1 MDGFGEELEGVAF
14 GLGFTHELAGGGLSG
29 EEEDAGG
36 GKFLADFDAE
46 LDSGH
51 FGHEDVA
58 ENDVGL
64 DLAGGYESCL
74 SAEGFDG
81 VESMKI
87 EDGGDGLGDEGF
99 VVDNEDA
106 ETGAVGGLAGCLRL
120 LGGRRGLAVGSE
132 KFGRQKFGREEFG
145 REE

>member
-1 MDGFGEELEGVAF
+1 MRAPAGFGKTAGVSGGAEFGDEFFGVDGFGEELEGVAF

-64 DLAGGYESCL
+64 DLAGGYER
-74 SAEGFDG
+74 A
-81 VESMKI
+81 I
-87 EDGGDGLGDEGF
+87 P
-99 VVDNEDA
+99 
-106 ETGAVGGLAGCLRL
+106 T
-120 LGGRRGLAVGSE
+120 
-132 KFGRQKFGREEFG
+132 
-145 REE
+145 